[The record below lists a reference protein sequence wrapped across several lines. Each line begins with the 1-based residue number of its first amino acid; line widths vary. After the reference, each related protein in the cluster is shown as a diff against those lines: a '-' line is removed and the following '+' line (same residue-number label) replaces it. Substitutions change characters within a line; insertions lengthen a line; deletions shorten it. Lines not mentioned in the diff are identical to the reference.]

1 MVRTF
6 DRSILAGL
14 VLALGLAAALS
25 GCAPGAI
32 IDKLPGDLTL
42 PAGTPERPTEP
53 YIYPAVHDMPPAR
66 PAPPMTEEQQVKLE
80 NELKAARDQQE
91 AQDKAAAVP
100 EEQRVTQEKELQAVR
115 DRQEAAG
122 QAAKEKKPATA
133 KKSQTTGA
141 QDGAKTNP

>member
-1 MVRTF
+1 M
-6 DRSILAGL
+6 
-14 VLALGLAAALS
+14 ALGLAAALS

-32 IDKLPGDLTL
+32 IDKLPGDLAL

-53 YIYPAVHDMPPAR
+53 YVYPAVHDMPPAR
-66 PAPPMTEEQQVKLE
+66 PAPPMTEEQKVTLE
-80 NELKAARDQQE
+80 KELKAARDQ
-91 AQDKAAAVP
+91 
-100 EEQRVTQEKELQAVR
+100 
-115 DRQEAAG
+115 QEAAG